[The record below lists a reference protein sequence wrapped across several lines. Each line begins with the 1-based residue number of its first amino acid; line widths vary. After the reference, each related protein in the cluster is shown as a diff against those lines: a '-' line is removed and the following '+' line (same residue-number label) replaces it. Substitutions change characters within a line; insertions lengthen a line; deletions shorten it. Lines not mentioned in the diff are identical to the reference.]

1 MYRIFRRF
9 TLSVAALALV
19 VMSATVSS
27 AQQDVR
33 WLRNPAISP
42 DGSQIV
48 FGYMGN
54 LYKVSSEGGLATAIT
69 SGDNYSG
76 YPVWSRDAKYIAYA
90 SDLYGNFDVFVMPA
104 GGGVPVRLTYNSTAD
119 YPFDFTPDGKYVLF
133 GSGRFAPAES
143 IRFPSSMFKNLYKIP
158 VGGGR
163 PILVTAAGADEANF
177 NSDGSKIVFQDKKG
191 YEDPWRKHHTSSVT
205 RDIWV
210 YDLKANTYTKVS
222 TYEGENLKPV

>member
-1 MYRIFRRF
+1 MNQLFKRIAKIAATAFM
-9 TLSVAALALV
+9 LVAFV
-19 VMSATVSS
+19 NVST

-69 SGDNYSG
+69 SGDNYNG
-76 YPVWSRDAKYIAYA
+76 YPVWSRDGKNIAYA

-177 NSDGSKIVFQDKKG
+177 NADGSKIVFQDKKG
-191 YEDPWRKHHTSSVT
+191 
-205 RDIWV
+205 
-210 YDLKANTYTKVS
+210 
-222 TYEGENLKPV
+222 